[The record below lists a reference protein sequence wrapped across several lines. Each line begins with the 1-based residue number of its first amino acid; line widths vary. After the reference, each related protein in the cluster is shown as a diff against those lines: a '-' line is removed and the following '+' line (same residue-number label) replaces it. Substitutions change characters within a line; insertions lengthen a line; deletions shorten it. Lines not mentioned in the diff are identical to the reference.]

1 MISPEKADSIGYN
14 NARKERHFT
23 GRCVKMTT
31 IRGNESG
38 TTLRNRLSKSIVQ
51 ALRLLMQKQEP
62 DAESRDLAAYI
73 VLALEK
79 ITESV
84 ETTASAWEKRDYWLK
99 ADRFRQE
106 WAWCEA
112 RSQAL
117 AEALRADDWA
127 GVAQELVLIGQA
139 LSGVEVSANN
149 RLGKPWIGAWEKFS
163 ERAE

>member
-1 MISPEKADSIGYN
+1 MRREY
-14 NARKERHFT
+14 RFT
-23 GRCVKMTT
+23 VRCESMTT
-31 IRGNESG
+31 IKGNESG
-38 TTLRNRLSKSIVQ
+38 AVIRSRLSKSIVK

-117 AEALRADDWA
+117 AAALQADDWA
-127 GVAQELVLIGQA
+127 SVAQELALIGQA

>member
-1 MISPEKADSIGYN
+1 MRREY
-14 NARKERHFT
+14 RFT
-23 GRCVKMTT
+23 VRCESMTT
-31 IRGNESG
+31 IKGNESG
-38 TTLRNRLSKSIVQ
+38 AVIRSRLSKSIVK

-79 ITESV
+79 IAESV

-127 GVAQELVLIGQA
+127 SVARELALIGQT

>member
-1 MISPEKADSIGYN
+1 MRREY
-14 NARKERHFT
+14 RFT
-23 GRCVKMTT
+23 VRCESMTT
-31 IRGNESG
+31 IKGNESG
-38 TTLRNRLSKSIVQ
+38 AVIRSRLSKSIVK

-62 DAESRDLAAYI
+62 DEESRDLAAYI

-117 AEALRADDWA
+117 AEALRGDDWA
-127 GVAQELVLIGQA
+127 SVAQELALIGQA

>member
-1 MISPEKADSIGYN
+1 
-14 NARKERHFT
+14 
-23 GRCVKMTT
+23 MTT
-31 IRGNESG
+31 IKGNESG
-38 TTLRNRLSKSIVQ
+38 AVIRSRLSKSIVK

-62 DAESRDLAAYI
+62 DEESRDLAAYI

-99 ADRFRQE
+99 ADRFRRE

-117 AEALRADDWA
+117 AEALRADDWVS
-127 GVAQELVLIGQA
+127 VAQELALIGQA

>member
-1 MISPEKADSIGYN
+1 
-14 NARKERHFT
+14 
-23 GRCVKMTT
+23 MTT
-31 IRGNESG
+31 IKGNESG
-38 TTLRNRLSKSIVQ
+38 AVIRSRLIKSIVK

-62 DAESRDLAAYI
+62 DEESRDLAAYI

-117 AEALRADDWA
+117 AEALRGDDWA
-127 GVAQELVLIGQA
+127 SVAQELAFIGQA
-139 LSGVEVSANN
+139 LRGVEVSANN
-149 RLGKPWIGAWEKFS
+149 RIGKPWVGAWEKFS
-163 ERAE
+163 ERVE

>member
-1 MISPEKADSIGYN
+1 
-14 NARKERHFT
+14 
-23 GRCVKMTT
+23 MTT
-31 IRGNESG
+31 IKGNESG
-38 TTLRNRLSKSIVQ
+38 AVIRSRLSKSIVK
-51 ALRLLMQKQEP
+51 ALRLLMQKQKP
-62 DAESRDLAAYI
+62 DSESRDLAAYI

-79 ITESV
+79 IAESV

-127 GVAQELVLIGQA
+127 GVAQELAFIGQA
-139 LSGVEVSANN
+139 LHAVEVSANN
-149 RLGKPWIGAWEKFS
+149 RLGKPWVGAWKKFS
-163 ERAE
+163 QR

>member
-1 MISPEKADSIGYN
+1 MTSPEKADSIGYN

-84 ETTASAWEKRDYWLK
+84 ETNASAWEKRDYWLRSRSLSAK
-99 ADRFRQE
+99 NGP
-106 WAWCEA
+106 WCEA
-112 RSQAL
+112 RSKLGRSIASRRL
-117 AEALRADDWA
+117 
-127 GVAQELVLIGQA
+127 GQA
-139 LSGVEVSANN
+139 
-149 RLGKPWIGAWEKFS
+149 
-163 ERAE
+163 

>member
-1 MISPEKADSIGYN
+1 MRREY
-14 NARKERHFT
+14 RFT
-23 GRCVKMTT
+23 VRCESMTT
-31 IRGNESG
+31 IKGNESG
-38 TTLRNRLSKSIVQ
+38 AVIRSRLSKSIVK

-117 AEALRADDWA
+117 AAALQADDWA
-127 GVAQELVLIGQA
+127 SVARELALIGQA
-139 LSGVEVSANN
+139 LSGVEVSVNN
-149 RLGKPWIGAWEKFS
+149 RLGKPWVGAWEKFS